1 MRPKI
6 IRISP
11 YETTDPN
18 GISASQTPNAG
29 GIQELTI
36 TGAMASGG
44 IATLQGTP
52 RQVLLTFAGD
62 ESARTF
68 VVTGTDLKGNSIIE
82 AVAGGGI
89 GTVKTVR
96 AFVTVTSIKVD
107 DDTAGAVQA
116 GTDTVVFSNWVPIS
130 YLSPEFEVAMAFDA
144 GAAATTPDFTVE
156 YTLSN
161 IMNQQGDDLVKPRI
175 MTEFDLTYPT
185 HSFFSHSTMA
195 NLAADATG
203 NLDFPVRAIRLKS
216 NGVFVT
222 GGVTLHIIQG
232 GGR

>member
-11 YETTDPN
+11 YAATDPN
-18 GISASQTPNAG
+18 GVSVSQTPNAG
-29 GIQELTI
+29 GIQELSI
-36 TGAMASGG
+36 TGVLASVGV
-44 IATLQGTP
+44 ATMDIP

-68 VVTGTDLKGNSIIE
+68 VVTGTNLRGNSIIE

-89 GTVKTVR
+89 GTVQTVQ
-96 AFVTVTSIKVD
+96 AFNTVTSIKID
-107 DDTAGAVQA
+107 DDSAGAIQA
-116 GTDTVVFSNWVPIS
+116 GTATVVSSNWVPIS

-144 GAAATTPDFTVE
+144 GLAATTPDFTVE

-161 IMNQQGDDLVKPRI
+161 IMNFQGDDVAKPRI
-175 MTEFDLTYPT
+175 MTEFDMTYPT
-185 HSFFSHSTMA
+185 HSFFSHSTLV

-216 NGVFVT
+216 NGVFTT